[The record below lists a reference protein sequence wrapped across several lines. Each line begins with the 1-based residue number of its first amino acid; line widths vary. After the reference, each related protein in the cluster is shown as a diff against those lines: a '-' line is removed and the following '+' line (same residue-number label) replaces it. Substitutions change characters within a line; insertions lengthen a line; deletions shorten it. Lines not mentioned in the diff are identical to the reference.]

1 MIPVVA
7 PFVIAA
13 RRSLSRLV
21 RALRLLLVL
30 LAGLAPAALPAAE
43 PDGGLVVIGHPDLRV
58 KSIDG
63 EEIRRLFLGK
73 SRTLPNGAR
82 AELASYGPET
92 SFFNE
97 RVLDLSDAQVATIW
111 SRLRFSGRT
120 PPPQVFDSAEA
131 VVDFVADTPN
141 AIAYVP
147 ANVSRDGVRVYYSVP
162 R

>member
-1 MIPVVA
+1 MSAFASFVA
-7 PFVIAA
+7 VA
-13 RRSLSRLV
+13 RY
-21 RALRLLLVL
+21 LLPGLVL
-30 LAGLAPAALPAAE
+30 LVPLHAATLSAAE
-43 PDGGLVVIGHPDLRV
+43 PDGGLVVIGHPDFRV

-82 AELASYGPET
+82 AELASYGPEA

-97 RVLDLSDAQVATIW
+97 RVLDLSDAQVATVW

-131 VVDFVADTPN
+131 VVAFVADTPN

-147 ANVSRDGVRVYYSVP
+147 ANVARDGVRVYYSVP